1 MQRSLLVKRGILE
14 SRFAFP
20 ICQIAREIVRLWAE
34 INDRLAR
41 LFLQEIAPFFKSLR
55 IRFEIRSIH
64 PSIGKYY
71 LFISA
76 PFLCNKI
83 FIKYISIWIN
93 IRNSATNNN
102 SFDYIISRRPSQRS
116 VCRIWWQNMINLW
129 SEITTIIIKTLIS
142 IDIRV
147 KIFNWNCSLLENVD
161 TGIIRLVEASH
172 RSSWVN
178 IEGRLRYP
186 GIISLLFAS
195 GDYRR
200 ISLTSRI
207 D

>member
-20 ICQIAREIVRLWAE
+20 ICQIAREIVRLWTE

-41 LFLQEIAPFFKSLR
+41 LFLEEIAPFFKSLR

-93 IRNSATNNN
+93 IRNSATKNNSSAIISFQNDNETESKICLSNLMTKYDKSLIRNNKNNN
-102 SFDYIISRRPSQRS
+102 
-116 VCRIWWQNMINLW
+116 
-129 SEITTIIIKTLIS
+129 
-142 IDIRV
+142 
-147 KIFNWNCSLLENVD
+147 
-161 TGIIRLVEASH
+161 
-172 RSSWVN
+172 
-178 IEGRLRYP
+178 
-186 GIISLLFAS
+186 
-195 GDYRR
+195 
-200 ISLTSRI
+200 
-207 D
+207 